1 MSSRPDPMD
10 DIPGNWTYGNRVRL
24 LENGEEYYP
33 AVFGAIERAQSEVLL
48 ETFLI
53 FEDEVGRALQQAL
66 IGAAR
71 RGARVVATADHYGSP
86 DLSRE
91 FVQEMIDAGVDFRYF
106 DPQPRLMGMRTNM
119 FRRLHRKIVVIDRRE
134 AYVGGI
140 NYSIDHLRKHGPESK
155 QDYSVALEG
164 PIVDHFRQ
172 LVLALVESRELPRNR
187 PWWRT
192 RVKPMSMERAQHG
205 GVPALAMRRD
215 NDRHKDDI
223 EIHYR
228 AAIRQAQREI
238 LIANAYFFPGYRLV
252 REIRRA
258 ARRGVKVRLVLQGGA
273 ADKAI
278 ATWAA
283 RSLYRYLARAGVC
296 IYEYCERPLHG
307 KVAVIDDAWSTVGS
321 SNLDPSSLSLNHE
334 ANVIIWDRAFAA
346 ELKANLEKL
355 IANHCMSIESER
367 FSEPVLWRR
376 WAGFFVFHLIRRF
389 PYWDRWLPKR
399 EQPVL
404 PAPIALEVAPPPE
417 PEPEPTPPPQ
427 PNTT

>member
-1 MSSRPDPMD
+1 MTPFVPFENR
-10 DIPGNWTYGNRVRL
+10 PGNWTYGNHVWL
-24 LENGEEYYP
+24 LENGEAYYP
-33 AVFGAIERAQSEVLL
+33 AVFEAIGRAQKEVLL

-71 RGARVVATADHYGSP
+71 RGVRVVATTDHYGSP

-91 FVQEMIDAGVDFRYF
+91 FVSEMIEAGVDFRYF
-106 DPQPRLMGMRTNM
+106 DPKPRLLGLRTNM
-119 FRRLHRKIVVIDRRE
+119 FKRLHRKIVVIDRRE
-134 AYVGGI
+134 AFVGGI

-155 QDYSVALEG
+155 QDYSVRLEG
-164 PIVDHFRQ
+164 PIVEHFRE
-172 LVLALVESRELPRNR
+172 LVLALLELRVLPGNR
-187 PWWRT
+187 PWWRS
-192 RVKPMSMERAQHG
+192 RVKPMSLERVG
-205 GVPALAMRRD
+205 SDGVPALATWRD
-215 NDRHKDDI
+215 NERHQDDI

-228 AAIRQAQREI
+228 AAIRQAQKEI

-252 REIRRA
+252 REMRRA

-307 KVAVIDDAWSTVGS
+307 KVAVIDEVWSTVGS
-321 SNLDPSSLSLNHE
+321 SNLDPTSLSLNHE
-334 ANVIIWDRAFAA
+334 ANVVIWDRAFAR

-355 IANHCMSIESER
+355 IANHCLSIESER

-376 WAGFFVFHLIRRF
+376 WAGFFVFHLIRMF
-389 PYWDRWLPKR
+389 PYWDRWLPQRK
-399 EQPVL
+399 QKVL
-404 PAPIALEVAPPPE
+404 PAPVALEVAPPPE
-417 PEPEPTPPPQ
+417 PPPVTDPT
-427 PNTT
+427 

>member
-1 MSSRPDPMD
+1 MSGKPDPMD

-33 AVFGAIERAQSEVLL
+33 AVFGAIDQARSEVLL

-53 FEDEVGRALQQAL
+53 FEDEVGRELQQTL
-66 IGAAR
+66 IRAAR
-71 RGARVVATADHYGSP
+71 RGVRVVATADHYGSP

-91 FVQEMIDAGVDFRYF
+91 FVQEMVDAGVDFRYF
-106 DPQPRLMGMRTNM
+106 DPKPRLLGMRTNM

-155 QDYSVALEG
+155 QDYAVVLEG
-164 PIVDHFRQ
+164 PIVDHLRQ
-172 LVLALVESRELPRNR
+172 LVLALLEGRQLPRNR

-192 RVKPMSMERAQHG
+192 RVKPMSLERAERD

-215 NDRHKDDI
+215 NDRHRDDI

-252 REIRRA
+252 REMRRA

-283 RSLYRYLARAGVC
+283 RSLYRYLARAGVS

-307 KVAVIDDAWSTVGS
+307 KVAVIDDVWSTVGS

-346 ELKANLEKL
+346 ELKDKLERL
-355 IANHCMSIESER
+355 IADHCMSIDSER
-367 FSEPVLWRR
+367 FSEPVPWRR
-376 WAGFFVFHLIRRF
+376 WAGFFVFHLMRRF

-417 PEPEPTPPPQ
+417 PEPPPTPPA
-427 PNTT
+427 TGAT

>member
-1 MSSRPDPMD
+1 MSVKPDRMD

-33 AVFGAIERAQSEVLL
+33 AVFGAIDKARSEVLL

-53 FEDEVGRALQQAL
+53 FEDEVGRELQQTL
-66 IGAAR
+66 IRAAR
-71 RGARVVATADHYGSP
+71 RGVRVVATTDHYGSP

-106 DPQPRLMGMRTNM
+106 DPKPRLFGLRTNM

-155 QDYSVALEG
+155 QDYSVQLEG
-164 PIVDHFRQ
+164 PIVDHFRK
-172 LVLALVESRELPRNR
+172 LVLALLEGRELPRNR

-192 RVKPMSMERAQHG
+192 RVKPMSLERAERD
-205 GVPALAMRRD
+205 GVPALAVRRD
-215 NDRHKDDI
+215 NDRHRDDI

-228 AAIRQAQREI
+228 AAIRQARREI

-252 REIRRA
+252 RELRRA

-307 KVAVIDDAWSTVGS
+307 KVALIDDAWSTVGS

-346 ELKANLEKL
+346 ELKANLERL

-367 FSEPVLWRR
+367 FSEPVPWRR

-389 PYWDRWLPKR
+389 PYWDRWLPQR

-417 PEPEPTPPPQ
+417 PAPAEPPATGA
-427 PNTT
+427 T

>member
-1 MSSRPDPMD
+1 MPLD
-10 DIPGNWTYGNRVRL
+10 DQPGNWTYGNRVRL

-33 AVFGAIERAQSEVLL
+33 AVFGAIARAEREVLL

-53 FEDEVGRALQQAL
+53 FDDEVGQALKQAL
-66 IGAAR
+66 IDAAR
-71 RGARVVATADHYGSP
+71 RGVKVVATADHYGAP

-91 FVQEMIDAGVDFRYF
+91 FVAEMIDAGVDFRYF
-106 DPQPRLMGMRTNM
+106 DPKPRVLGMRTNM
-119 FRRLHRKIVVIDRRE
+119 FKRLHRKIVVVDQRE

-155 QDYSVALEG
+155 QDYAVQLEG
-164 PIVDHFRQ
+164 PIVGHFRE
-172 LVLALVESRELPRNR
+172 LVLALLELRELPRNR
-187 PWWRT
+187 PWWRS
-192 RVKPMSMERAQHG
+192 RVKPMSMERARSG
-205 GVPALAMRRD
+205 GVPALATWRD
-215 NDRHKDDI
+215 NDRHQDDI

-228 AAIRQAQREI
+228 AAIRQARSEV

-252 REIRRA
+252 REMRRA

-307 KVAVIDDAWSTVGS
+307 KVAVIDDAWCTVGS
-321 SNLDPSSLSLNHE
+321 SNLDPSSLSLNLE

-346 ELKANLEKL
+346 ELKANLERL
-355 IANHCMSIESER
+355 ISNHCLSIESDR
-367 FSEPVLWRR
+367 YSEAVLWRR
-376 WAGFFVFHLIRRF
+376 WAGFFVFHLIRIF
-389 PYWDRWLPKR
+389 PYWDRWLPQRK
-399 EQPVL
+399 QPVL
-404 PAPIALEVAPPPE
+404 PAPVALEVAPPPE
-417 PEPEPTPPPQ
+417 PPAT
-427 PNTT
+427 NTT